1 MLQEKIE
8 QCLPHK
14 DPLQRPDYIE
24 AEVQAIRAIHRGE
37 ADARQQRM
45 ALDFLMRAFG
55 THDISFRPAGE
66 HLTAFA
72 EGKRFC
78 GTTIVWMLKA
88 APVRTDSD
96 KIATRKADEH
106 GTTSSKPTSKRSPR
120 KRPARKRP
128 VGKRHN

>member
-1 MLQEKIE
+1 MLREKIE
-8 QCLPHK
+8 ECLPHK

-24 AEVQAIRAIHRGE
+24 AEIQALRAIHRGE
-37 ADARQQRM
+37 ANERQQRM
-45 ALDFLMRAFG
+45 VLDFLMRAFG

-88 APVRTDSD
+88 APVRTDPD
-96 KIATRKADEH
+96 KIATRKVEENA
-106 GTTSSKPTSKRSPR
+106 TSRTSSKRSTR
-120 KRPARKRP
+120 KRPAIKHH
-128 VGKRHN
+128 K